1 MHARRRRTTGATTI
15 RRAEL
20 VSCFTPRAQHA
31 CVLHA
36 GTTAWVRAGWR
47 WRRRAQAVQVRVIP
61 TRTWIMCKL
70 FPRYVFFA
78 QPSFFQGNTSFLGL
92 VAVDM
97 AAFGTECDDKRWWL
111 APRSS
116 APAMVVCVVFLS
128 PLVCAA

>member
-1 MHARRRRTTGATTI
+1 MLHTTCAACMRAACGNDGVGAGGL
-15 RRAEL
+15 A
-20 VSCFTPRAQHA
+20 VASPG
-31 CVLHA
+31 A
-36 GTTAWVRAGWR
+36 G
-47 WRRRAQAVQVRVIP
+47 VQIRVIP
-61 TRTWIMCKL
+61 TRTWIICKL

-78 QPSFFQGNTSFLGL
+78 QPSFFQGNTPFLGL